1 MLRLAA
7 DENLNNDILRGL
19 RRRNPVLDI
28 ERVQDAG
35 LSGKDDPTVLAWAAR
50 EGRVLVTHDAATIP
64 VYVAERVMA
73 GQPMPGVFEVR
84 RSLPVS
90 QAIEELLL
98 LVECS
103 QEGEWEGRVLYL
115 PLR

>member
-7 DENLNNDILRGL
+7 DENFNNDILRGL
-19 RRRNPVLDI
+19 RRRNPALDI

-35 LSGKDDPTVLAWAAR
+35 LSGADDTTVLTWAAQ
-50 EGRVLVTHDAATIP
+50 EGRVLVTHDVATIP
-64 VYVAERVMA
+64 PYVAERIMA
-73 GQPMPGVFEVR
+73 GLPMPGVFEVR

-98 LVECS
+98 LAECS